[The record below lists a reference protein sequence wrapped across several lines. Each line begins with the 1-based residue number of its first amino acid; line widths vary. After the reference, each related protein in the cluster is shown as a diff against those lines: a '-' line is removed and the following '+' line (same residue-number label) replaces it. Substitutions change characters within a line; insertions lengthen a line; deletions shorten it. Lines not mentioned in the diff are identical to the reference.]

1 MQMNQTIEE
10 MNSDL
15 GASSRVSSRKN
26 SSESF
31 IAKPVRRT
39 KRRTSSIDSQQTTG
53 SVVINPSPKPA
64 SVSGSGQPSRHRQ
77 HTHTTQHRHYGQ
89 TAQEGQTGRE
99 EPSTRSERSLRQGA
113 EKSRDVGL
121 KKRHETGRDMMKSDV
136 EQFVASL
143 SGEVHRLKGEYAK
156 QALACEEV
164 VKDKNRLVQRMDV
177 IDKRDALERTE
188 LNKKLESRFD
198 RNVISK
204 TTAIN
209 DLISECHEEMEIMN
223 TKHSSSFFEKVLS
236 FVFTSLIEG
245 LSYLGF
251 LPLSILSFC
260 KYIFMML
267 IQDSNE

>member
-1 MQMNQTIEE
+1 MQANQAIEE

-64 SVSGSGQPSRHRQ
+64 SVSGQPARHRQ
-77 HTHTTQHRHYGQ
+77 HTQATQFKQYGQ
-89 TAQEGQTGRE
+89 TTQEGSTGRE
-99 EPSTRSERSLRQGA
+99 ERSTRSERSLRQGA
-113 EKSRDVGL
+113 KEKSRDVGL
-121 KKRHETGRDMMKSDV
+121 KKRHEAGRDMMKSDV

-164 VKDKNRLVQRMDV
+164 VKDKNRLVQR
-177 IDKRDALERTE
+177 
-188 LNKKLESRFD
+188 
-198 RNVISK
+198 
-204 TTAIN
+204 
-209 DLISECHEEMEIMN
+209 
-223 TKHSSSFFEKVLS
+223 
-236 FVFTSLIEG
+236 
-245 LSYLGF
+245 
-251 LPLSILSFC
+251 
-260 KYIFMML
+260 
-267 IQDSNE
+267 

>member
-64 SVSGSGQPSRHRQ
+64 SISGSGQPARHRQ
-77 HTHTTQHRHYGQ
+77 HTHTTQHRHYAQ
-89 TAQEGQTGRE
+89 TAQEGKTGRE
-99 EPSTRSERSLRQGA
+99 EPSTRSERSLRQGTK

-164 VKDKNRLVQRMDV
+164 VKDKNRLVQR
-177 IDKRDALERTE
+177 
-188 LNKKLESRFD
+188 
-198 RNVISK
+198 
-204 TTAIN
+204 
-209 DLISECHEEMEIMN
+209 
-223 TKHSSSFFEKVLS
+223 
-236 FVFTSLIEG
+236 
-245 LSYLGF
+245 
-251 LPLSILSFC
+251 
-260 KYIFMML
+260 
-267 IQDSNE
+267 